1 MTANM
6 AAPYHFAQP
15 AGFSGLACRL
25 GASPLIPPFDHG
37 PVAYGNAAG
46 SIIGRPRNS
55 VNVFQNGETLK

>member
-46 SIIGRPRNS
+46 SIIGGRATALTSFRT
-55 VNVFQNGETLK
+55 GKR